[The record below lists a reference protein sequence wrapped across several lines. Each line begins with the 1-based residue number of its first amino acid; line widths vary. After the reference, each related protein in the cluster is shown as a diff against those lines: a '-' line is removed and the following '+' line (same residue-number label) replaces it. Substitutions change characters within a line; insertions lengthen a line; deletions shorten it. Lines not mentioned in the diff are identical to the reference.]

1 MVVLTTKSNHKN
13 IAWYEHIWHL
23 CGSYHLLIHITKS
36 TRPFAYPIYQH
47 DNTISNISPRT
58 RFYLPT
64 DQDSG
69 YWQIFLE
76 ITSCAKL
83 PSCTNNYSWHLC
95 FYSCCWQHTIVCR
108 RPRHNKLTLNV
119 PLTYYYLLCKIV
131 LLHQQLFMAPM
142 FLKLLLTTYYCMQKT
157 QTPYWPDLNV
167 PLEYYYNTKFLLNL
181 RNINSFAPS
190 WNLGICW
197 SWAHTQWQHT
207 C

>member
-1 MVVLTTKSNHKN
+1 MNTSGIYVVL
-13 IAWYEHIWHL
+13 
-23 CGSYHLLIHITKS
+23 ITCLS
-36 TRPFAYPIYQH
+36 ISQSPQAPFPSPYTNMTILYPTSVPELDFIYQ
-47 DNTISNISPRT
+47 
-58 RFYLPT
+58 
-64 DQDSG
+64 
-69 YWQIFLE
+69 E
-76 ITSCAKL
+76 ITSCSKL
-83 PSCTNNYSWHLC
+83 PSCISNYSQHLC
-95 FYSCCWQHTIVCR
+95 FYNCCWQHTIVCR

-131 LLHQQLFMAPM
+131 LLHQQLFMTPT

-181 RNINSFAPS
+181 RSVNSFAPS